1 MIPFL
6 IPLALKLSPVGR
18 FLKSIPPKVWIA
30 LAVLAALGLGAWMH
44 GRAVKSAYTKA
55 YSAGVT
61 YEAARI
67 EAKAKKLA
75 DRATAIAAKLKE
87 QNNVENRRIAG
98 DADAIRLRGPGKAA
112 CLNPAIP
119 GTSRR
124 ESPARPGDAAVGQLP
139 DRERVE
145 FIALPFAGTIAFAE
159 RCDLNRA
166 EALTWREDK
175 RLQTEAWQRQQ

>member
-6 IPLALKLSPVGR
+6 IPLALKLSPVSR

-30 LAVLAALGLGAWMH
+30 LAVVALVGAGVWTH
-44 GRAVKSAYTKA
+44 KRAVRKA
-55 YSAGVT
+55 HDAGYSEGVIH
-61 YEAARI
+61 EAQRI
-67 EAKAKKLA
+67 EAKAKKLSA
-75 DRATAIAAKLKE
+75 QATALAAKLKE

-112 CLNPAIP
+112 CFNATVP
-119 GTSRR
+119 GADRR
-124 ESPARPGDAAVGQLP
+124 DPLARPADAPVGQVP
-139 DRERVE
+139 DRERIE
-145 FIALPFAGTIAFAE
+145 LIALPFAGTIAFAE

-175 RLQTEAWQRQQ
+175 RLQTEAWQKQQ